1 MRKRVLIIENDK
13 KILDILAF
21 ALGREGY
28 LVNKASSLVDAL
40 LDGENMPDLVIL
52 DMPSVQSEAAV
63 QDNIEVCR
71 FLRDKGVIV
80 PVLALIGAESEIEDL
95 SDAGID
101 DFLIKPFAMREL
113 LAKVMTNT
121 WHIGTNSVVA
131 TEPSKQIVLG
141 RIVIFP
147 DQVIALKDGE
157 PLDLSQREF
166 DLFLFLAKEP
176 GRVFLTG
183 RSFCVTYG
191 DYTGF
196 IGDPRNVDV
205 SIRRLREKIEDDPGN
220 PAIILTRRG
229 RGYFLSPDT

>member
-1 MRKRVLIIENDK
+1 MRKKVLIIENDK

-28 LVNKASSLVDAL
+28 QVNKASSRIDAL
-40 LDGENMPDLVIL
+40 LIGEHTPDLVIL

-63 QDNIEVCR
+63 LDNIEVCR
-71 FLRDKGVIV
+71 FLRDKGVIA

-141 RIVIFP
+141 RVVIFP

-166 DLFLFLAKEP
+166 DLLLFLAKKP
-176 GRVFLTG
+176 GKVFSREELL
-183 RSFCVTYG
+183 RDVW
-191 DYTGF
+191 DYTSF

-220 PAIILTRRG
+220 PTIIITKRG
-229 RGYFLSPDT
+229 RGYFLAPDT

>member
-1 MRKRVLIIENDK
+1 MRKKVLIIENDK

-28 LVNKASSLVDAL
+28 QVNKASSRIDAL
-40 LDGENMPDLVIL
+40 LIGEHTPDLVIL

-63 QDNIEVCR
+63 LDNIEVCR
-71 FLRDKGVIV
+71 FLRDKGVIA
-80 PVLALIGAESEIEDL
+80 PVLALIGAESETEDL
-95 SDAGID
+95 SAAGID

-141 RIVIFP
+141 RVVIFP

-166 DLFLFLAKEP
+166 DLLLFLAKKP
-176 GRVFLTG
+176 GKVFSREELL
-183 RSFCVTYG
+183 RDVW
-191 DYTGF
+191 DYTSF

-220 PAIILTRRG
+220 PTIIITKRG
-229 RGYFLSPDT
+229 RGYFLAPDT

>member
-71 FLRDKGVIV
+71 FLRDKGVIA

-176 GRVFLTG
+176 GRVFSREELL
-183 RSFCVTYG
+183 CDVW

>member
-1 MRKRVLIIENDK
+1 MRKKVLIIENDK

-28 LVNKASSLVDAL
+28 QVNKASSRIDAL
-40 LDGENMPDLVIL
+40 LIGEHTPDLVIL

-71 FLRDKGVIV
+71 FLRDKGVIA

-176 GRVFLTG
+176 GRVFSREELL
-183 RSFCVTYG
+183 RDVW

-220 PAIILTRRG
+220 PTIIITKRG
-229 RGYFLSPDT
+229 RGYFLAPDT

>member
-1 MRKRVLIIENDK
+1 MRKKVLIIENDK

-28 LVNKASSLVDAL
+28 QVNKASSRIDAL
-40 LDGENMPDLVIL
+40 LIGEHTPDLVIL

-63 QDNIEVCR
+63 LDNIEVCR
-71 FLRDKGVIV
+71 FLRDKGVIA
-80 PVLALIGAESEIEDL
+80 PVLALIGAESEVEDL
-95 SDAGID
+95 SAAGID

-141 RIVIFP
+141 RVVIFP

-166 DLFLFLAKEP
+166 DLLLFLAKKP
-176 GRVFLTG
+176 GKVFSREELL
-183 RSFCVTYG
+183 RDVW
-191 DYTGF
+191 DYTSF

-220 PAIILTRRG
+220 PTIIITKRG
-229 RGYFLSPDT
+229 RGYFLAPDT

>member
-1 MRKRVLIIENDK
+1 MRKRVLIIENAK
-13 KILDILAF
+13 TILDILAF

-28 LVNKASSLVDAL
+28 LVNKASSLADSL
-40 LDGENMPDLVIL
+40 LDEEHTPDLVIL
-52 DMPSVQSEAAV
+52 DMQSIQSEAAV
-63 QDNIEVCR
+63 QENIEGCR
-71 FLRDKGVIV
+71 FLRDKGVIA

-166 DLFLFLAKEP
+166 DLLLFLAKKP
-176 GRVFLTG
+176 G
-183 RSFCVTYG
+183 
-191 DYTGF
+191 
-196 IGDPRNVDV
+196 
-205 SIRRLREKIEDDPGN
+205 
-220 PAIILTRRG
+220 
-229 RGYFLSPDT
+229 

>member
-1 MRKRVLIIENDK
+1 MRKKVLIIENDK
-13 KILDILAF
+13 KIMDILAF

-28 LVNKASSLVDAL
+28 QVNKASSRIDAL
-40 LDGENMPDLVIL
+40 LIGEHTPDLVIL

-63 QDNIEVCR
+63 LDNIEAR
-71 FLRDKGVIV
+71 RLLRDKGVIA
-80 PVLALIGAESEIEDL
+80 PVLALIGAESETEDL
-95 SDAGID
+95 SAAGID

-141 RIVIFP
+141 RVVIFP

-166 DLFLFLAKEP
+166 DLLLFLAKKP
-176 GRVFLTG
+176 GKVFSREELL
-183 RSFCVTYG
+183 RDVW
-191 DYTGF
+191 DYTSF

-220 PAIILTRRG
+220 PTIIITKRG
-229 RGYFLSPDT
+229 RGYFLAPDT

>member
-1 MRKRVLIIENDK
+1 MRKKVLIIENDK

-28 LVNKASSLVDAL
+28 QVNKASSRIDAL
-40 LDGENMPDLVIL
+40 LIGEHTPDLVIL

-63 QDNIEVCR
+63 QDNIEVYR
-71 FLRDKGVIV
+71 FLRDKGVIA
-80 PVLALIGAESEIEDL
+80 PVLALIGAESETEDL
-95 SDAGID
+95 SAAGID

-141 RIVIFP
+141 RVVIFP

-166 DLFLFLAKEP
+166 DLLLFLAKKP
-176 GRVFLTG
+176 GKVFSREELL
-183 RSFCVTYG
+183 RDVW
-191 DYTGF
+191 DYTSF

-220 PAIILTRRG
+220 PTIIITKRG
-229 RGYFLSPDT
+229 RGYFLAPDT

>member
-1 MRKRVLIIENDK
+1 MRKKVLIIENDK

-28 LVNKASSLVDAL
+28 QVNKASSRIDAL
-40 LDGENMPDLVIL
+40 LIGEHTPDLVIL

-63 QDNIEVCR
+63 LDNIEACR
-71 FLRDKGVIV
+71 LLRDKGVIA
-80 PVLALIGAESEIEDL
+80 PVLALIGAESEVEDL
-95 SDAGID
+95 SAAGID
-101 DFLIKPFAMREL
+101 DVLIKPFVMREL
-113 LAKVMTNT
+113 LAKVMANT
-121 WHIGTNSVVA
+121 WHIGTHSIA
-131 TEPSKQIVLG
+131 AAGPSKQIVLG
-141 RIVIFP
+141 RVVIFP
-147 DQVIALKDGE
+147 DQVIVLKDGE

-166 DLFLFLAKEP
+166 DLLLFLAKKP
-176 GRVFLTG
+176 GKVFSREELL
-183 RSFCVTYG
+183 RDVW
-191 DYTGF
+191 DYTSF

>member
-28 LVNKASSLVDAL
+28 QVNKASSPVDAL
-40 LDGENMPDLVIL
+40 LAGEHTPDLVIL

-63 QDNIEVCR
+63 QDNIEVCC
-71 FLRDKGVIV
+71 FLRDKGVIA
-80 PVLALIGAESEIEDL
+80 PVLAFIGAESEIEDL

-141 RIVIFP
+141 RVVIFP

-166 DLFLFLAKEP
+166 DLLLFLAKKP
-176 GRVFLTG
+176 GKVFSREELL
-183 RSFCVTYG
+183 RDVW
-191 DYTGF
+191 DYTSF

-220 PAIILTRRG
+220 PTIIITKRG
-229 RGYFLSPDT
+229 RGYFLAPDT

>member
-1 MRKRVLIIENDK
+1 MRKKVLIIENDK

-28 LVNKASSLVDAL
+28 QVNKASSRIDAL
-40 LDGENMPDLVIL
+40 LIGEHTPDLVIL

-71 FLRDKGVIV
+71 FLRDKGVIA
-80 PVLALIGAESEIEDL
+80 PVLALIGAESETEDL
-95 SDAGID
+95 SAAGID

-141 RIVIFP
+141 RVVIFP

-166 DLFLFLAKEP
+166 DLLLFLAKKP
-176 GRVFLTG
+176 GKVFSREELL
-183 RSFCVTYG
+183 RDVW
-191 DYTGF
+191 DYTSF

-220 PAIILTRRG
+220 PTIIITKRG
-229 RGYFLSPDT
+229 RGYFLAPDT